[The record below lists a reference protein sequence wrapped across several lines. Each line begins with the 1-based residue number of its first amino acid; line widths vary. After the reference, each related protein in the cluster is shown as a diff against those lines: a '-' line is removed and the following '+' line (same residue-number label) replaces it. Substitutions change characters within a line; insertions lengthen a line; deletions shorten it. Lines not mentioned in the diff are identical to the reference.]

1 MARQFDRTP
10 GSGLQGAKFA
20 FEFAIDWAT
29 MMAFADISGDRHP
42 LHLERDYAISRG
54 HEGPVVYGGLLVAQ
68 VSRLIGAEMAVAH
81 CVWSS
86 LRVDFRSPLYQG
98 QTALL
103 TAEVVVFSE
112 AVNAAK
118 LKFVIATADRVIA
131 TGSVDVMI
139 YD

>member
-1 MARQFDRTP
+1 
-10 GSGLQGAKFA
+10 
-20 FEFAIDWAT
+20 

-42 LHLERDYAISRG
+42 LHLDGGYAVSRG
-54 HEGPVVYGGLLVAQ
+54 YEGPVVYGGLLIAQ

-81 CVWSS
+81 CVWNS

-98 QTALL
+98 ETAVL

-139 YD
+139 YE